1 MFFCQAVRI
10 WKAHHI
16 GINILEAYVKF
27 NRTWIV
33 ILVSLVLIACN
44 MSEAVSST
52 TMEPASTETPTATRE
67 EENIESTSES
77 ASPADQD
84 NDQPAAE
91 TSPTTE
97 PPAPAPTASNPGSN
111 PGGSSSSSSG
121 QSLSINNVTSQPNT
135 SVYYGACDPADPT
148 VLHVEGTIDPL
159 DQIQEVLLWY
169 DISDA
174 TGIVTSGYVT
184 MWQLGIG
191 DYAGDVDIDQ
201 IASGPMGTN
210 DGSVS
215 FWIEA
220 ENKDGDSYYSSTY
233 SVNIIY
239 RPTSVVGNPPAAPPV
254 ITSFTDNGPIQAG
267 EWVELAWQT
276 TDADCGVTL
285 DGGSVDANGYFSYQT
300 SAGDAGSTFTHTLVA
315 SGAPCSNPAQT
326 SETVSIAITAAST
339 TAKGSGTLYDGQSLD
354 LGDGGSVDIMFNI
367 NGSDI
372 RLLSMTGSNL
382 MPGLQPDAAMCAS
395 QLSGGGYGVVTID
408 VNDLVC
414 YKTDS
419 GYYGYLTITGMYID
433 LDNIQNT
440 YIDLSYST
448 EITP

>member
-1 MFFCQAVRI
+1 MK
-10 WKAHHI
+10 KAHHI
-16 GINILEAYVKF
+16 GLNLVEVNMKSD
-27 NRTWIV
+27 RLWIV
-33 ILVSLVLIACN
+33 IFVSLILIACN
-44 MSEAVSST
+44 ISESVSSIS
-52 TMEPASTETPTATRE
+52 MDPASTETPKETPDGE
-67 EENIESTSES
+67 DIESTSDA
-77 ASPADQD
+77 ASPTDQD
-84 NDQPAAE
+84 MNQPSPDPSQ
-91 TSPTTE
+91 TSD
-97 PPAPAPTASNPGSN
+97 PPAPPPTASIPGSN
-111 PGGSSSSSSG
+111 PGGSSSSASG
-121 QSLSINNVTSQPNT
+121 QSLSISAVNSQPIT

-148 VLHVEGTIDPL
+148 VLHVEAAIDPL
-159 DQIQEVLLWY
+159 DQVQEALLWY
-169 DISDA
+169 DISDP

-201 IASGPMGTN
+201 VASGPMGTN

-220 ENKDGDSYYSSTY
+220 VNKNGSSFYSGTY
-233 SVNIIY
+233 SVNITY

-254 ITSFTDNGPIQAG
+254 ITSFTDNGPVQAG

-300 SAGDAGSTFTHTLVA
+300 SAGDAGSTFTHTLIV
-315 SGAPCSNPAQT
+315 SGAPCDTPAQT
-326 SETVSIAITAAST
+326 SETVSITITTAST

-372 RLLSMTGSNL
+372 RLLSMIGANL

-395 QLSGGGYGVVTID
+395 QLSGGGYGAVTINA
-408 VNDLVC
+408 NDLVC

-419 GYYGYLTITGMYID
+419 GDYGYLTITGMYID
-433 LDNIQNT
+433 LDNVQNT

-448 EITP
+448 EIAP